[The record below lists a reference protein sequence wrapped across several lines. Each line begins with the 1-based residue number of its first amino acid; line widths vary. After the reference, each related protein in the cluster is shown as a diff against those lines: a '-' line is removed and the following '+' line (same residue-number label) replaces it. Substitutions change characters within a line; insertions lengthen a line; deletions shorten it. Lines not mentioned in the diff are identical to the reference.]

1 MKALRKLIL
10 GETWA
15 LPAGVAVTLGAGL
28 TLSTA
33 SWWPDVG
40 GFVLLALVVAA
51 LLASLRVR
59 R

>member
-10 GETWA
+10 GEKWA
-15 LPAGVAVTLGAGL
+15 LPAGVAVTLVAGL
-28 TLSTA
+28 ILSTA

-40 GFVLLALVVAA
+40 GLVLVALVVAT
-51 LLASLRVR
+51 LLVSLRVR